1 MKKTVSIF
9 VLLFSGFVLAQN
21 QENDTLKSK
30 ELKEVILIGKKAD
43 LHEKQVKSLGSID
56 EFLQQSSKVNMIK
69 RGAYAWEPIINNMPS
84 ERTLITIDG
93 MRIFGACTDK
103 MDPITSYVEVSNLS
117 EATITSGQ
125 EGSCFGNTIGGSI
138 DLKRNKT
145 FFGEKNWKIHVN
157 SGFETNN
164 NQKILGTSV
173 NYNDS
178 LFYVDSDV
186 MIRNAENYKA
196 GNNKEV
202 LFSQFNK
209 TNFSNTFGFKLK
221 ENKIIETSLIYDKA
235 TDIGYPALPMDV
247 SLAEAII
254 TSLKYE
260 YIPLNSTIKHW
271 ETKIY
276 FNTIKHKMD
285 DTTRPN
291 VRIHMDMPGW
301 SETFGYY
308 SKATLLKE
316 KHHFLINLNSFYN
329 KSIAEMTMYP
339 SDPNENL
346 MFMYTWPNVRTLYNG
361 VFLEDEYVFN
371 CHSSLKITTAIG
383 SHINHVASQ
392 FGLESMQ
399 IFYPEMKAQKNRIL
413 KSVSS
418 KYNYIKEGFEYSF
431 GLAYGERAPSVSEGY
446 GFYLFNSFDGFDNIG
461 NPNLKNEKALE
472 SSFSIGFKDDKFKI
486 NASTSYFK
494 IYDYIIAKTD
504 PVLVPMTI
512 GANGVRIYTA
522 LDYATFFNASIS
534 AEVYLSNSFKWVS
547 QVTYAKGKDNE
558 NNNLPFISPLSYNSS
573 LRFSKNQFNAEISI
587 AGNTTQTNFNPEFG
601 EDRTPSYAIFNSSTG
616 YKFKLGTNNFIAKL
630 GAENLLDTYY
640 SSYADWKNIPR
651 MGRNF
656 FINLNYSL

>member
-138 DLKRNKT
+138 DLKRNKAS
-145 FFGEKNWKIHVN
+145 FGEKKWKFHVN

-164 NQKILGTSV
+164 NQKILGASV
-173 NYNDS
+173 NYNDN

-235 TDIGYPALPMDV
+235 IDIGYPALPMDV

-291 VRIHMDMPGW
+291 VPIHMDMPGW

-431 GLAYGERAPSVSEGY
+431 GLAYGERTPSVSEGY

>member
-1 MKKTVSIF
+1 MRKTVSIL

-21 QENDTLKSK
+21 QENDTLKCK

-43 LHEKQVKSLGSID
+43 LHEKQLKSLGSID

-69 RGAYAWEPIINNMPS
+69 RGAYAWEPIVNNMSS

-145 FFGEKNWKIHVN
+145 FFGEKKWKFHVN

-291 VRIHMDMPGW
+291 VPIHMDMPGW

-308 SKATLLKE
+308 SKAILLKE
-316 KHHFLINLNSFYN
+316 KHHFLISLNSFYN

-361 VFLEDEYVFN
+361 IFLEDEYVFN

-486 NASTSYFK
+486 NTSTSYFK

-504 PVLVPMTI
+504 PILVPMTI
-512 GANGVRIYTA
+512 GANGVRIYTT
-522 LDYATFFNASIS
+522 LDYVTLFNASIS

-547 QVTYAKGKDNE
+547 QATYAKGKDNE

-587 AGNTTQTNFNPEFG
+587 VGNTTQTNFNPEFG